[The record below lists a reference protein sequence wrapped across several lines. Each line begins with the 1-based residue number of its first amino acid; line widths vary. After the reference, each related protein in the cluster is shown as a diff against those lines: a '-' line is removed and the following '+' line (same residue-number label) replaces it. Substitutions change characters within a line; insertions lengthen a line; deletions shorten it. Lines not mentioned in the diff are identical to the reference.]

1 MAEDTLFYQIMT
13 QQIVVSV
20 FRGELANKL
29 ICKVLLFLT
38 FFLVFLFLTLGFI
51 RLVRYMDDRR
61 TERGTGKK
69 VDQMV
74 SEEMRWQEGRLV
86 MERKIIRGGGLGQ
99 GLGVGQGKGGMGHVG
114 YSKLRR
120 EL

>member
-1 MAEDTLFYQIMT
+1 
-13 QQIVVSV
+13 
-20 FRGELANKL
+20 
-29 ICKVLLFLT
+29 VLLFLT

-61 TERGTGKK
+61 TERGRGKK

-86 MERKIIRGGGLGQ
+86 MERKIVRGGGQ
-99 GLGVGQGKGGMGHVG
+99 GYSQGKGGEGGRVDKGTGQIG

-120 EL
+120 EV